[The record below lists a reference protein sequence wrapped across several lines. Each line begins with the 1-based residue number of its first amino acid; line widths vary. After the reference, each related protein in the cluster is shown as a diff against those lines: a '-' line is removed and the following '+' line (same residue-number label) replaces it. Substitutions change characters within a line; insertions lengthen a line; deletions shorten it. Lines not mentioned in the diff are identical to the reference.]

1 MIMINKT
8 QFLKTLKIRI
18 DLDVSKSGIIVSRIV
33 VVMMLIK
40 RIKKQIFQEIFLVLL
55 SILLSE

>member
-1 MIMINKT
+1 MIMINKA

-18 DLDVSKSGIIVSRIV
+18 DLDVSKSGIIASRMV

-40 RIKKQIFQEIFLVLL
+40 RKKKQIFQEIFLVLL